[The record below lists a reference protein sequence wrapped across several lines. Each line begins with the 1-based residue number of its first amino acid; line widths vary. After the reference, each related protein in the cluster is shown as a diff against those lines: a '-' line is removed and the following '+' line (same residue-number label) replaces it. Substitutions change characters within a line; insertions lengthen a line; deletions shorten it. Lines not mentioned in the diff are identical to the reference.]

1 MRWMS
6 LATTSVLSHHVDV
19 FEPRRDLPL
28 VGGIVVDASAAE
40 GARMTEHHF
49 AGERERPLRCGSIG
63 IDGSTAIGAAELV
76 EIGFHAR
83 EGCEACA
90 MLRGGA

>member
-28 VGGIVVDASAAE
+28 VGVVVVHASATE
-40 GARMTEHHF
+40 GARMTENDF
-49 AGERERPLRCGSIG
+49 AGEGERPLGGGAVG